1 MNYGC
6 CVCVCLEGV
15 FGVPL
20 WSHGHMCF
28 EYTHIPFSLRQAHD
42 LTNYT
47 TVDVKCLYISSH
59 SAQPFRTQQSLDS
72 LLPSHWQLIWRLLRR
87 FTAPGRAGSCSTA
100 AVTFHTHSSFHP
112 LRRTGSS
119 LTVADNGCSRTIAGT
134 VWSLAVKYEVYSW
147 ARPCHFHGRLR
158 DPYIPI

>member
-1 MNYGC
+1 MNYGRL
-6 CVCVCLEGV
+6 VYVNVWRGYSV
-15 FGVPL
+15 RH

-28 EYTHIPFSLRQAHD
+28 DYTHIPLSLRRAYD

-59 SAQPFRTQQSLDS
+59 SARPFRTQQSLDS
-72 LLPSHWQLIWRLLRR
+72 LLPSHWQFIWWLLRR
-87 FTAPGRAGSCSTA
+87 FTAPGQAESCSTA

-112 LRRTGSS
+112 LRRAGPS
-119 LTVADNGCSRTIAGT
+119 LTVADNGCSITIAGT

-147 ARPCHFHGRLR
+147 ARQCHFHRRLC